1 MCVGC
6 RPLLEQAPTWPF
18 IFGTKMTKISL
29 QQRVEQAVQ
38 LLPDLPE
45 DQREQFVSDRV
56 LFNRLSAWD
65 ELRIEYANSVI
76 RDPAVLLERLDES
89 LASSQHSDFDALL
102 SFTGEATDINLPA
115 LSKAM
120 LRDVLRRVD
129 RLKAEAFIDDEITR
143 LVLDMK
149 AIWKLL
155 SAGTRE
161 FLFDE
166 LHDVP
171 VVTSE
176 GVLSEVFRTIDAGI
190 ARQAYVWKAVKRLPD
205 TDAVKRAELIDQ
217 QYEGSLCIEDVVRL
231 AFAIASLGPEQT
243 LDFGQVHELV
253 QLYRNDEYAQKLES
267 GVIGYSDMESKIES
281 LHAEDTRESTI
292 KVFCG
297 GLLIV
302 WRTLSDNTRSNFLR
316 LLSDVPILAN
326 GKPFHHQFF
335 DLERDVRAQQKAL
348 KESTDGN
355 S

>member
-1 MCVGC
+1 M
-6 RPLLEQAPTWPF
+6 EQTPNWPF
-18 IFGTKMTKISL
+18 IFGIQMTNVSF

-45 DQREQFVSDRV
+45 DQREQFVSDFV
-56 LFNRLSAWD
+56 VFERLNAWD
-65 ELRIEYANSVI
+65 ELRLEFAESVI
-76 RDPAVLLERLDES
+76 HDPAVLLERLDES
-89 LASSQHSDFDALL
+89 LASSRIGDFDPLL
-102 SFTGEATDINLPA
+102 SFTGEETNISLPA
-115 LSKAM
+115 LSKA
-120 LRDVLRRVD
+120 LLGDVLRRID
-129 RLKAEAFIDDEITR
+129 RLKSVAFIDSEITR

-190 ARQAYVWKAVKRLPD
+190 ARRAYVWKAVKRLPD
-205 TDAVKRAELIDQ
+205 TDAAKRAELIDQ
-217 QYEGSLCIEDVVRL
+217 QYEGTLCIEDVVRL
-231 AFAIASLGPEQT
+231 AFAIASLSPEQA
-243 LDFGQVHELV
+243 LDFGQAHELV
-253 QLYRNDEYAQKLES
+253 QHYRNDEHAQNLES
-267 GVIGYSDMESKIES
+267 GVIGYSNMESKIES
-281 LHAEDTRESTI
+281 LHAEDTREATI
-292 KVFCG
+292 KVLCG

-316 LLSDVPILAN
+316 LLNDVPILAN